1 MARELIT
8 SWGDFQT
15 ALDRL
20 LAMANRKICIYDED
34 LGHLKLD
41 SAARLAAL
49 KRLVSDKPAGN
60 IRLALRNSEPLRQHQ
75 PLLINLLTDYSHC
88 FSACQTPPHLAHLRD
103 SMILVDG
110 RYGLIRFERDL
121 PRSKLLIDE
130 NEELKPYLARFEEI
144 WSEGGETVSSTTLG
158 L

>member
-20 LAMANRKICIYDED
+20 LVMAGQKICIYDED
-34 LGHLKLD
+34 LGQLRLD
-41 SAARLAAL
+41 SAPRLAAL
-49 KRLVSDKPAGN
+49 KRVLGGKPAGN
-60 IRLALRNSEPLRQHQ
+60 LRIALRHAETLRQQQ

-88 FSACQTPPHLAHLRD
+88 CAAQQTPAQLAHLRD
-103 SMILVDG
+103 SMILIDG
-110 RYGLIRFERDL
+110 KHGLIRFERDL

-130 NEELKPYLARFEEI
+130 VDELRPYLARFEEI
-144 WSEGGETVSSTTLG
+144 WNEGGETVGSTTLG